1 MTEPTHAGACPRRS
15 LLLALRKCLGLPHP
29 TVPTLS
35 RFGMMGVDEMTGV
48 KIAKIGNL
56 AINEDREFLAVSFP
70 DSEAKACDR
79 MVLFHKV
86 EGGTA
91 ALVVEPYKVSP
102 EAPLCLAS
110 FEQRSL
116 YEFDADHRI
125 VHRLVPQGDLDR
137 MATKAAWDEIEAAMV
152 EAGPTA
158 LRWRRYTKV
167 AKSMA
172 DLWVVPAL

>member
-1 MTEPTHAGACPRRS
+1 MTDPTNAGACPRRS
-15 LLLALRKCLGLPHP
+15 LLLALRQCLGLPLP

-35 RFGMMGVDEMTGV
+35 RFGMMTVDEMTGV

-56 AINEDREFLAVSFP
+56 AVNEDREFLALSFP
-70 DSEAKACDR
+70 DCKAKACDQ
-79 MVLFHKV
+79 MVLFHRV
-86 EGGTA
+86 DGGTA

-102 EAPLCLAS
+102 DAPLCLAS

-116 YEFDADHRI
+116 YQFDADHKI
-125 VHRLVPQGDLDR
+125 VHRVVPQGDLDR
-137 MATKAAWDEIEAAMV
+137 MATKAGWDEIEAAMV

-158 LRWRRYTKV
+158 LRWQRYPKV
-167 AKSMA
+167 AKTMA

>member
-1 MTEPTHAGACPRRS
+1 MTEPTNAGACPRRS
-15 LLLALRKCLGLPHP
+15 LLLALRECLGLPHP
-29 TVPTLS
+29 TAPTLS
-35 RFGMMGVDEMTGV
+35 RFGMMSVDEMTGV

-56 AINEDREFLAVSFP
+56 AVNEDREFLAVSFP
-70 DSEAKACDR
+70 DGGAKACDQ
-79 MVLFHKV
+79 MVLFHRV
-86 EGGTA
+86 DGGTA

-116 YEFDADHRI
+116 YEFDANHRI
-125 VHRLVPQGDLDR
+125 VHRVVPQGDLDR

-152 EAGPTA
+152 EVGPTA
-158 LRWRRYTKV
+158 QRWQRYPKI
-167 AKSMA
+167 AKTMA

>member
-1 MTEPTHAGACPRRS
+1 MTEPTNAGACPRRS
-15 LLLALRKCLGLPHP
+15 LLLALRECLGLPRP
-29 TVPTLS
+29 TVPAIS
-35 RFGMMGVDEMTGV
+35 RFGMMSVDEMTGV
-48 KIAKIGNL
+48 KIAKVGNL
-56 AINEDREFLAVSFP
+56 AVNENREFLALSYP
-70 DSEAKACDR
+70 DGKAQTCDQ
-79 MVLFHKV
+79 MVLFHQV

-91 ALVVEPYKVSP
+91 ALVVEPYKVSSG
-102 EAPLCLAS
+102 APLCLAS

-125 VHRLVPQGDLDR
+125 VHRLVPQGNLDR

-158 LRWRRYTKV
+158 LRWQRYPKV
-167 AKSMA
+167 AKTMA

>member
-1 MTEPTHAGACPRRS
+1 MTEPTNAGACPRRS
-15 LLLALRKCLGLPHP
+15 LLLALRECLGLPRP
-29 TVPTLS
+29 TVPAIS
-35 RFGMMGVDEMTGV
+35 RFGMMSVDEMTGV
-48 KIAKIGNL
+48 KIANIGNL

-152 EAGPTA
+152 EARPTA
-158 LRWRRYTKV
+158 LRWQRYPKV

>member
-1 MTEPTHAGACPRRS
+1 MTEPTNAGACPRRS
-15 LLLALRKCLGLPHP
+15 LLLALRKCLDLPRP
-29 TVPTLS
+29 TVPAHS
-35 RFGMMGVDEMTGV
+35 RFGMMSVDEMTGV

-56 AINEDREFLAVSFP
+56 AVNEDREFLAVSFP
-70 DSEAKACDR
+70 DGKAQTCDQ
-79 MVLFHKV
+79 MVLFHQV

-137 MATKAAWDEIEAAMV
+137 MATQAAWEEIEVAMA
-152 EAGPTA
+152 EARPTA
-158 LRWRRYTKV
+158 LRWQRYPKV
-167 AKSMA
+167 TKSMA

>member
-1 MTEPTHAGACPRRS
+1 MTEPTNAGACPRRS
-15 LLLALRKCLGLPHP
+15 LLLALRQCLGLPRP
-29 TVPTLS
+29 TVPAIS
-35 RFGMMGVDEMTGV
+35 RFGMMSVDEMTGV

-56 AINEDREFLAVSFP
+56 AVNRDREFLAISFS
-70 DSEAKACDR
+70 DGEAQTCDR
-79 MVLFHKV
+79 MVLFHRV

-91 ALVVEPYKVSP
+91 ALEVEPYKVSP
-102 EAPLCLAS
+102 DAPLCLAS

-116 YEFDADHRI
+116 YEFDAENRI

-137 MATKAAWDEIEAAMV
+137 MATKAAWEEIEAAMV

-158 LRWRRYTKV
+158 RRWQRYPKV